1 MGCPDE
7 NTLLAYCERALGGAE
22 TQAVE
27 AHLDGCSACLALV
40 GEAARG
46 DAPTSVKEDLAGQPP
61 RTGEPSL
68 SEESLGRGAVLGR
81 YVVIDRVGAGGMG
94 VVLSAYDP
102 RLDRKVALKLVRSLQ
117 GEGAQELEARLLRE
131 AQAVARLSHPHVITV
146 FDVGTVAGRLFMAM
160 EFIEGRTLRQWL
172 KAQPRSWR
180 EVLAVFLKAGEGL
193 AAAHAAQ
200 LIHRDFKPDNVL
212 VDVQDR
218 VRVTDFGLARLQDVA
233 AALPT
238 PSPAGAAL
246 APGQTSLTRT
256 GSLVGTPAYIPPE
269 QWNGEPMDARGDQ
282 FSFCVALYEALFQV
296 RPFSRGQP
304 PDFQRLQE
312 PAREMGVPSWVRR
325 VVLRGLSVSPADRYP
340 SMEALL
346 EALRRDPARKRARV
360 AVGLGALAG
369 VTALTLLLLLRA
381 GPAPC
386 TGAAGRVAPV
396 WSTSRQAKVR
406 QALLATGSPLAASAA
421 DTVAGHLSAY
431 ARAWEAGYTEACQ
444 ATHVRHEQPG
454 QVLSLRMACL
464 DARLQS
470 LDVLADTLEHADAA
484 LVMTAAEAS
493 LKLPR
498 VSDCARVESILSVV
512 PPPEGPGVQARLG
525 DARMRLAR
533 ARVLLETG
541 RYAQG
546 LTEAVAAR
554 DAARALAYRPLEAE
568 ALHVTGW
575 LELRLAR
582 YEDAAR
588 SWAEAERGALAGRDD
603 LLALRA
609 ATDRVYVLGYELED
623 LERGLDQAA
632 EARALMERVG
642 PVEEV
647 AAQLENHLG
656 IIHFGE
662 GLLPQA
668 LAHYQRALDIRER
681 VLGPEHLE
689 TGKVLSNL
697 ALVYVRQGRVRDALP
712 LYTRALDIQRRQLG
726 AEHPLVANTLLLM
739 GDAHRLLEGPR
750 AALPLYEQAL
760 ALRRRTLGDT
770 HVSTFQLHNDLGLLH
785 ELMGRFDLARAHHE
799 QALALSAQALGEEHA
814 EHANALA
821 ALARMEARQGSLPV
835 ALALY
840 ERVLALQERLLG
852 PSAGATLRAREER
865 AAVLRKAGRARDA
878 VRELEWVLARHEEA
892 GVAGQP
898 RLVSGLAELARAW
911 LDLKQPERARR
922 TAEQALDIVRPLG
935 WSGTRVAELQFE
947 LARALWEVGSREQ
960 ARSLADEALAAFQG
974 ASNTHASQVR
984 DVLRWRNAR
993 VGR

>member
-22 TQAVE
+22 AQAVE

-46 DAPTSVKEDLAGQPP
+46 DEPTVMAEDLASRP

-68 SEESLGRGAVLGR
+68 SEEALGRGAVLGR

-102 RLDRKVALKLVRSLQ
+102 QLDRKVALKLVRSLQ
-117 GEGAQELEARLLRE
+117 GEGARELEARLLRE

-160 EFIEGRTLRQWL
+160 EFVEGCTLRQWL
-172 KAQPRSWR
+172 KVRPRSWR
-180 EVLAVFLKAGEGL
+180 EVLAVFRQAGEGL

-200 LIHRDFKPDNVL
+200 LVHRDFKPDNVL
-212 VDVQDR
+212 VDGFGR
-218 VRVTDFGLARLQDVA
+218 VRVTDFGLARLQDVPA
-233 AALPT
+233 SVPT
-238 PSPAGAAL
+238 PVPGGVAL
-246 APGQTSLTRT
+246 AQGHGSLTRT

-296 RPFSRGQP
+296 RPFARGQP

-312 PAREMGVPSWVRR
+312 PERDTGVPSWVRR

-340 SMEALL
+340 SMDALL
-346 EALRRDPARKRARV
+346 DALRRDPARKRAR
-360 AVGLGALAG
+360 AAAGLGAVAVAAGLAL
-369 VTALTLLLLLRA
+369 VAFLRA
-381 GPAPC
+381 EPAPC
-386 TGAAGRVAPV
+386 TGAPGRVAPV
-396 WSTSRQAKVR
+396 WSAARQAKLR

-431 ARAWEAGYTEACQ
+431 VREWEAGYTDACQ
-444 ATHVRHEQPG
+444 ATHVRHEQSG

-464 DARLQS
+464 DSRLQS

-484 LVMTAAEAS
+484 LVVKAAEAA

-498 VSDCARVESILSVV
+498 VADCARVASILSVV
-512 PPPEGPGVQARLG
+512 PPPDAPDVQARLE
-525 DARMRLAR
+525 DARRRLAR

-546 LTEAVAAR
+546 LTEALAAR
-554 DAARALAYRPLEAE
+554 DEARAVGYRPLEAE

-582 YEDAAR
+582 HEDAAR
-588 SWAEAERGALAGRDD
+588 SWAGAERAALAGRDD

-609 ATDRVYVLGYELED
+609 ATDRVYIHGYELED

-632 EARALMERVG
+632 AARALMERVG
-642 PVEEV
+642 PAEEV

-656 IIHFGE
+656 VVHFGE

-668 LAHYQRALDIRER
+668 LEHYQRALDIRER

-712 LYTRALDIQRRQLG
+712 LYERTLDIQRRQLG
-726 AEHPLVANTLLLM
+726 AEHPLVVNTLLLI
-739 GDAHRLLEGPR
+739 GDAHRMLEGPQ

-770 HVSTFQLHNDLGLLH
+770 HVSTFQLYSDVGLLH
-785 ELMGRFDLARAHHE
+785 ELMGRFDRARDYHE
-799 QALALSAQALGEEHA
+799 QALALSARALGEEHA
-814 EHANALA
+814 AHADALA
-821 ALARMEARQGSLPV
+821 ALARMEVRQGNLER
-835 ALALY
+835 ALARY

-852 PSAGATLRAREER
+852 PSAGPTLRAREER
-865 AAVLRKAGRARDA
+865 AAVLRRVGRAREA
-878 VRELEWVLARHEEA
+878 VRELEWVLARNEET
-892 GVAGQP
+892 GGAGQP
-898 RLVSGLAELARAW
+898 RLVSGLTELARAW
-911 LDLKQPERARR
+911 LDLKQPRRARR
-922 TAEQALDIVRPLG
+922 AAEQALDIIRPLG
-935 WSGTRVAELQFE
+935 WSAPRMAEVQFE

-960 ARSLADEALAAFQG
+960 ALSLSGEALTAFQG
-974 ASNTHASQVR
+974 AGETKASQAREVS
-984 DVLRWRNAR
+984 RWRDAR
-993 VGR
+993 AGR